1 MFVTNFI
8 FTTKFTLFNPIYIEE
23 INRNYAI
30 ILLPKFL
37 LIYMG
42 YKTKRNT
49 MNNYETLYVL
59 KPTLT
64 DEETAANIAKIEEI
78 LVKNGAEI
86 LATNKMGMRKLAYP
100 VEKNER
106 GVYTIVYF
114 KAEGTLINELERN
127 LKFNEEVIKYLTVK
141 YSKQKEVTQFEKLVT
156 AANHVKEEPKVEE
169 PVAEATEEVAP
180 AVETPAAETT
190 TEA

>member
-1 MFVTNFI
+1 
-8 FTTKFTLFNPIYIEE
+8 
-23 INRNYAI
+23 
-30 ILLPKFL
+30 
-37 LIYMG
+37 
-42 YKTKRNT
+42 

-78 LVKNGAEI
+78 LVREGAEI
-86 LATNKMGMRKLAYP
+86 LATNKMGMRRLAYP

-114 KAEGTLINELERN
+114 KAKGTVIAELERN

-141 YSKQKEVTQFEKLVT
+141 YTKKKEVAQFEKLVN
-156 AANHVKEEPKVEE
+156 AASVVKEEASK
-169 PVAEATEEVAP
+169 AEEVP
-180 AVETPAAETT
+180 VETETPSETTETATETT

>member
-1 MFVTNFI
+1 
-8 FTTKFTLFNPIYIEE
+8 
-23 INRNYAI
+23 
-30 ILLPKFL
+30 
-37 LIYMG
+37 
-42 YKTKRNT
+42 

-78 LVKNGAEI
+78 LVREGAEI
-86 LATNKMGMRKLAYP
+86 LATNNMGMRKLAYP

-114 KAEGTLINELERN
+114 KAEGTVINELERN
-127 LKFNEEVIKYLTVK
+127 LKFNEEVIKYLTVR
-141 YSKQKEVTQFEKLVT
+141 YTKQKEVAQFEKLVT
-156 AANHVKEEPKVEE
+156 AANVVKEEPK
-169 PVAEATEEVAP
+169 TEEAP
-180 AVETPAAETT
+180 KAEETPATEAPATETVAT

>member
-1 MFVTNFI
+1 
-8 FTTKFTLFNPIYIEE
+8 
-23 INRNYAI
+23 
-30 ILLPKFL
+30 
-37 LIYMG
+37 MG

-64 DEETAANIAKIEEI
+64 DEETATNIAKIEEI

-106 GVYTIVYF
+106 GMYTIVYF
-114 KAEGTLINELERN
+114 KAEGSIVNELERN
-127 LKFNEEVIKYLTVK
+127 LKFNEDVIKYLTVK
-141 YSKQKEVTQFEKLVT
+141 YSKQKEITQFEKLVT
-156 AANHVKEEPKVEE
+156 AANYVKEDPK
-169 PVAEATEEVAP
+169 EEVAP
-180 AVETPAAETT
+180 VEETTETETPIAEEAAVETT
-190 TEA
+190 TEAKTEA

>member
-1 MFVTNFI
+1 
-8 FTTKFTLFNPIYIEE
+8 
-23 INRNYAI
+23 
-30 ILLPKFL
+30 
-37 LIYMG
+37 
-42 YKTKRNT
+42 

-78 LVKNGAEI
+78 LVREGAEI
-86 LATNKMGMRKLAYP
+86 LATDKMGMRRLAYP

-114 KAEGTLINELERN
+114 KAEGTVINELERN
-127 LKFNEEVIKYLTVK
+127 LKFNEEVIKYLTVRYTK
-141 YSKQKEVTQFEKLVT
+141 KKEVTQFEKLVK
-156 AANHVKEEPKVEE
+156 AASVVIEEAPKAEEAPVE
-169 PVAEATEEVAP
+169 A
-180 AVETPAAETT
+180 ETPAETTETATTEATT

>member
-1 MFVTNFI
+1 
-8 FTTKFTLFNPIYIEE
+8 
-23 INRNYAI
+23 
-30 ILLPKFL
+30 
-37 LIYMG
+37 
-42 YKTKRNT
+42 

-64 DEETAANIAKIEEI
+64 DEEIASNIAKIEAI
-78 LVKNGAEI
+78 LVREGAQI
-86 LATNKMGMRKLAYP
+86 LATNNMGMRKLAYP

-114 KAEGTLINELERN
+114 KAKGSVINELERN

-141 YSKQKEVTQFEKLVT
+141 YTKQKELAQFAKLVNGAT
-156 AANHVKEEPKVEE
+156 PKEEAPVE
-169 PVAEATEEVAP
+169 TKEVE
-180 AVETPAAETT
+180 ETPATEK

>member
-1 MFVTNFI
+1 
-8 FTTKFTLFNPIYIEE
+8 
-23 INRNYAI
+23 
-30 ILLPKFL
+30 
-37 LIYMG
+37 
-42 YKTKRNT
+42 

-78 LVKNGAEI
+78 LVREGAEI
-86 LATNKMGMRKLAYP
+86 LATNKMGMRRLAYP

-114 KAEGTLINELERN
+114 KAEGTVIAELERN

-141 YSKQKEVTQFEKLVT
+141 YTKKKEVAQFEKLVK
-156 AANHVKEEPKVEE
+156 AASVVKEEAPKAEE
-169 PVAEATEEVAP
+169 APVTTEETVTEEAP
-180 AVETPAAETT
+180 AT
-190 TEA
+190 TEATPAEVKTEA

>member
-1 MFVTNFI
+1 MLTS
-8 FTTKFTLFNPIYIEE
+8 
-23 INRNYAI
+23 
-30 ILLPKFL
+30 
-37 LIYMG
+37 MG
-42 YKTKRNT
+42 YQTKRNR

-64 DEETAANIAKIEEI
+64 DEETAANIEKIEAI

-86 LATNKMGMRKLAYP
+86 LATDKMGMRRLAYP

-106 GVYTIVYF
+106 GVYTVVYY
-114 KAEGTLINELERN
+114 KAEGTLISELERN

-141 YSKQKEVTQFEKLVT
+141 YTKQKEVAQFEKLVT
-156 AANHVKEEPKVEE
+156 AASVVKEEPKVEE
-169 PVAEATEEVAP
+169 VAPVETTEAETP
-180 AVETPAAETT
+180 AVETPATETS

>member
-1 MFVTNFI
+1 
-8 FTTKFTLFNPIYIEE
+8 
-23 INRNYAI
+23 
-30 ILLPKFL
+30 
-37 LIYMG
+37 
-42 YKTKRNT
+42 

-78 LVKNGAEI
+78 LVREGAEI
-86 LATNKMGMRKLAYP
+86 LATNKMGMRRLAYP

-114 KAEGTLINELERN
+114 KAEGTVINELERN
-127 LKFNEEVIKYLTVK
+127 LKFNEEVIKYLTVRYTK
-141 YSKQKEVTQFEKLVT
+141 KKELTQFEKLVK
-156 AANHVKEEPKVEE
+156 AASVVKEEAPKVEE
-169 PVAEATEEVAP
+169 APVEEVTSEVVVETAETVTETATEV
-180 AVETPAAETT
+180 T

>member
-1 MFVTNFI
+1 
-8 FTTKFTLFNPIYIEE
+8 
-23 INRNYAI
+23 
-30 ILLPKFL
+30 
-37 LIYMG
+37 MG
-42 YKTKRNT
+42 YQTKRNR

-86 LATNKMGMRKLAYP
+86 LATDKMGMRRLAYP

-106 GVYTIVYF
+106 GIYTVVYF
-114 KAEGTLINELERN
+114 KAEGSLIAELERN

-141 YSKQKEVTQFEKLVT
+141 YTKQKEIAQFEKLI
-156 AANHVKEEPKVEE
+156 AAAKAVKEEPK
-169 PVAEATEEVAP
+169 EEVVTKEA
-180 AVETPAAETT
+180 PAAEEAATET
-190 TEA
+190 ATEA

>member
-1 MFVTNFI
+1 
-8 FTTKFTLFNPIYIEE
+8 
-23 INRNYAI
+23 
-30 ILLPKFL
+30 
-37 LIYMG
+37 MG
-42 YKTKRNT
+42 YKTKRNR

-64 DEETAANIAKIEEI
+64 DEETASNIAKIEEI

-86 LATNKMGMRKLAYP
+86 LATNKMGMRRLAYP

-114 KAEGTLINELERN
+114 KAVGSVIAELERN

-141 YSKQKEVTQFEKLVT
+141 YTKQKELTQFEKLVS
-156 AANHVKEEPKVEE
+156 AANFVKEEPKVEE
-169 PVAEATEEVAP
+169 APVVETTEAVTEEV
-180 AVETPAAETT
+180 ETQT

>member
-1 MFVTNFI
+1 
-8 FTTKFTLFNPIYIEE
+8 
-23 INRNYAI
+23 
-30 ILLPKFL
+30 
-37 LIYMG
+37 
-42 YKTKRNT
+42 

-86 LATNKMGMRKLAYP
+86 LATDKMGMRRLAYP

-127 LKFNEEVIKYLTVK
+127 LKFNEEVIKYLTVR
-141 YSKQKEVTQFEKLVT
+141 YTKQKEVAQFEKLVA
-156 AANHVKEEPKVEE
+156 AANVVKEEPKEE
-169 PVAEATEEVAP
+169 VATEEVPATE

>member
-1 MFVTNFI
+1 
-8 FTTKFTLFNPIYIEE
+8 
-23 INRNYAI
+23 
-30 ILLPKFL
+30 
-37 LIYMG
+37 
-42 YKTKRNT
+42 

-64 DEETAANIAKIEEI
+64 DEETSANIAKIEEI

-114 KAEGTLINELERN
+114 KAAGSVIAELERN

-141 YSKQKEVTQFEKLVT
+141 YTKKKEVTQFEKLVA
-156 AANHVKEEPKVEE
+156 AANFVKDEPKAEETPVVET
-169 PVAEATEEVAP
+169 TEEV
-180 AVETPAAETT
+180 VTEK

>member
-1 MFVTNFI
+1 
-8 FTTKFTLFNPIYIEE
+8 
-23 INRNYAI
+23 
-30 ILLPKFL
+30 
-37 LIYMG
+37 MG

-64 DEETAANIAKIEEI
+64 DEETAANIAKIEAI
-78 LVKNGAEI
+78 LVREGAQI
-86 LATNKMGMRKLAYP
+86 LAINNMGMRKLAYP

-114 KAEGTLINELERN
+114 KAQGTVINELERN
-127 LKFNEEVIKYLTVK
+127 LKFNEEVIKYLTVRYTK
-141 YSKQKEVTQFEKLVT
+141 VKEVAQFEKLVT
-156 AANHVKEEPKVEE
+156 AANKVEEIKVEEPKVEE
-169 PVAEATEEVAP
+169 TIATEEATTEEPTTDAP
-180 AVETPAAETT
+180 ETPAETT

>member
-1 MFVTNFI
+1 
-8 FTTKFTLFNPIYIEE
+8 
-23 INRNYAI
+23 
-30 ILLPKFL
+30 
-37 LIYMG
+37 
-42 YKTKRNT
+42 

-86 LATNKMGMRKLAYP
+86 LATNKMGMRRLAYP

-127 LKFNEEVIKYLTVK
+127 LKFNEEVIKYLTVR

-156 AANHVKEEPKVEE
+156 AANYVKEEPKVEE
-169 PVAEATEEVAP
+169 APATEAPAEVA
-180 AVETPAAETT
+180 TETT

>member
-1 MFVTNFI
+1 
-8 FTTKFTLFNPIYIEE
+8 
-23 INRNYAI
+23 
-30 ILLPKFL
+30 
-37 LIYMG
+37 
-42 YKTKRNT
+42 

-64 DEETAANIAKIEEI
+64 DEETAANIAKIEAI
-78 LVKNGAEI
+78 LVREGAEI

-114 KAEGTLINELERN
+114 KAAGTVINELERN
-127 LKFNEEVIKYLTVK
+127 LKFNEEVIKYLTVR
-141 YSKQKEVTQFEKLVT
+141 YTKQKEVTQFEKLVT
-156 AANHVKEEPKVEE
+156 AANVVPEAPK
-169 PVAEATEEVAP
+169 EEVAP
-180 AVETPAAETT
+180 ATEEVVETTETATT